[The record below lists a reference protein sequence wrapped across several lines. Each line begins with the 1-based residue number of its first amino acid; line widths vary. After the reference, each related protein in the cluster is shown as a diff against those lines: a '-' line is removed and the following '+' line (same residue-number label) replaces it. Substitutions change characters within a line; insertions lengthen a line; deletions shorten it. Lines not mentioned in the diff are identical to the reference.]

1 MYRNR
6 KNDVAEVPPEQT
18 PVWECESEDCLGWMR
33 KNFSFEEEPKCPL
46 CKSSMKSGE
55 RLLPKLLIYNKKP
68 LLIKRFFIINLCSQ
82 YQFVL

>member
-46 CKSSMKSGE
+46 CKSSM
-55 RLLPKLLIYNKKP
+55 
-68 LLIKRFFIINLCSQ
+68 
-82 YQFVL
+82 

>member
-6 KNDVAEVPPEQT
+6 KNDVAST
-18 PVWECESEDCLGWMR
+18 TRTNPVWECEAEDCLGWMR

-55 RLLPKLLIYNKKP
+55 RLLPKLG
-68 LLIKRFFIINLCSQ
+68 
-82 YQFVL
+82 

>member
-55 RLLPKLLIYNKKP
+55 RLLPIV
-68 LLIKRFFIINLCSQ
+68 NL
-82 YQFVL
+82 

>member
-55 RLLPKLLIYNKKP
+55 RLLPKLGYLYKKTS
-68 LLIKRFFIINLCSQ
+68 FN
-82 YQFVL
+82 